1 MPAYVGE
8 FSMVSVMLRLLLA
21 VLCGGLIGL
30 DREFKH
36 RPAGFRTYILV
47 CLGAALAMLLGQYE
61 SWALNALG
69 SEAKTDVSRI
79 GAQVVS
85 GIGFLGAG
93 TILLTGR
100 RKIKGLTTAAGLWA
114 SACMGLAIGAGAYAA
129 VFAAF
134 FLILLCMRV
143 FPLLEA
149 RMLANAR
156 NMNLYVE
163 VKDVRNIVDVTSYLR
178 QQQIELLSMELYP
191 HSGSDAHAPGLLLDI
206 RLPKK
211 ANHELLRASLLQ
223 LEAVRLIEEI

>member
-1 MPAYVGE
+1 MPASVGE
-8 FSMVSVMLRLLLA
+8 FSIVSVMLRLLLA
-21 VLCGGLIGL
+21 VFCGGMIGL

-61 SWALNALG
+61 FWLLKALG
-69 SEAKTDVSRI
+69 SDAKTDVSRI

-129 VFAAF
+129 VLAAF
-134 FLILLCMRV
+134 FLILLCMRG
-143 FPLLEA
+143 FPLLES

-156 NMNLYVE
+156 NINLYIE
-163 VKDVRNIVDVTSYLR
+163 VRDVRNVVDVTSYLR

-191 HSGSDAHAPGLLLDI
+191 HGGSDPHSPGLLLDL

-211 ANHELLRASLLQ
+211 TDHALLRASLLQ
-223 LEAVRLIEEI
+223 LDAVRLIEEI